1 MDAMAKGHRPTLGQ
15 PSAFLQW
22 VEQTDSGGLS
32 PTQLA
37 FAAARKGE
45 PYWVKNHFC
54 NETKCYTYP
63 AAVSLNRALQIVQS
77 WEQQR
82 LRMAELNTS
91 IERALGWDL
100 AFQATHKMQ
109 RAQKAARK
117 HQRNASAATLI
128 HVVISILE
136 NDLPGFA
143 HAILQRRDP
152 RVRLVVYN
160 KLASLNV
167 SATTID
173 AHGNEQHLSLIH
185 I

>member
-1 MDAMAKGHRPTLGQ
+1 MAQ
-15 PSAFLQW
+15 AS
-22 VEQTDSGGLS
+22 VERTDSGGLS

-37 FAAARKGE
+37 FAAARKGK
-45 PYWVKNHFC
+45 PYWVKTHLC
-54 NETKCYTYP
+54 NETTSKCNTYP
-63 AAVSLNRALQIVQS
+63 ATVALNRALQIVRS
-77 WEQQR
+77 WEHQR

-109 RAQKAARK
+109 RAQEAARK
-117 HQRNASAATLI
+117 RQRNASVATI

-167 SATTID
+167 RNTTID
-173 AHGNEQHLSLIH
+173 AHGNEQHDH
-185 I
+185 RATR